1 MRTFAIDSNGNIDV
15 STRSL
20 VVVDEIVALKE
31 HIQQKYSMFLGE
43 YFLDTRLGIPYYENI
58 LIKQYSAFNVE
69 TILKRVLFN
78 IDEVYSIDSFVLDFE
93 TSERYLDID
102 FSCTTKFGELTSEV
116 II

>member
-15 STRSL
+15 SKRTL
-20 VVVDEIVALKE
+20 VITNEIVALKE

-43 YFLDTRLGIPYYENI
+43 YFLDRRLGIPYYENI
-58 LIKQYSAFNVE
+58 LIKQYNEINVE

-78 IDEVYSIDSFVLDFE
+78 IDDIYSINSFVLDFDDP
-93 TSERYLDID
+93 ERNLDVE
-102 FSCTTKFGELTSEV
+102 FSCTTKFGDLTSEV